1 MSLSFLYRWAN
12 AFWIF
17 DFFTF
22 LKCPI
27 PQMLYFVWIFV
38 FFVNL
43 GLNVNL
49 KNRGRPKGGPK
60 ILVYIYIGVDY
71 SRVNH
76 SDSCQ

>member
-27 PQMLYFVWIFV
+27 PQILSNLLILV
-38 FFVNL
+38 FFCECWGPGASSGL
-43 GLNVNL
+43 GPPARRIRNEPN
-49 KNRGRPKGGPK
+49 
-60 ILVYIYIGVDY
+60 
-71 SRVNH
+71 
-76 SDSCQ
+76 